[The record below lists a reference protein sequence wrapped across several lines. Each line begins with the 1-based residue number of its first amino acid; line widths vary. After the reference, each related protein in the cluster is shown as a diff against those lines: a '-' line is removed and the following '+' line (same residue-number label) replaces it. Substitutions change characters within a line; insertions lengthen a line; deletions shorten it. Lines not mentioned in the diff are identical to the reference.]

1 MADKPKL
8 KYEKPV
14 SIDMGRVSPVLGDT
28 CSSGTGASDC
38 SVGFDNT
45 VVPACKVGGGASD
58 TCQNGNSAAT
68 FCYPQGA
75 GAGMG
80 CYAGDGT

>member
-1 MADKPKL
+1 MNGKPKL

-28 CSSGTGASDC
+28 CSRGTGAADC
-38 SVGFDNT
+38 SGGYNNT
-45 VVPACKVGGGASD
+45 MVPACKVGEGASD
-58 TCQNGNSAAT
+58 TCQNGNYAAT

-75 GAGMG
+75 GASMG
-80 CYAGDGT
+80 CFAGDGT